1 MLATLCS
8 WRDDGH
14 VYPIGALSREVV
26 VSVANVSNQRMRDR
40 AAALLALHRHG
51 ADVPYRRYVT
61 TRKPSDG

>member
-26 VSVANVSNQRMRDR
+26 VSVANLSNQRMQDG

-51 ADVPYRRYVT
+51 ADVL
-61 TRKPSDG
+61 